1 MIPLGSGQRLID
13 VPDGKYFVH
22 VQPATVATSSGHSG
36 HSTPSIP
43 RLSSNK
49 RQRDDEESV
58 SVAETIESAASLAPS
73 ALRPPLFVFS
83 SPAAVGSLP
92 LFTEYR
98 AIKSLNLLATV
109 NHDVVDASFA
119 DLKSKVLA
127 LRPGGLH
134 IAAHIAE
141 IPGDPDAEPVF
152 LFRDDNAEGVP
163 RSFSSNKSGFN
174 AQGEL
179 SAQQASSSAPP
190 YTTVSFSDVVEF
202 LKPFGAMKP
211 GGFIEFVFVNAC
223 SSEALL
229 HRLHTECGIPYLFG
243 WKTKAIDA
251 ACYTFVRSC
260 VSVCEGW
267 PLYVLL
273 RRCGV
278 MLQAHNFYRALTHC
292 RNRKREDATDRPCT
306 YERAYKIAMKAYT
319 KRGFIVDD
327 PNKYAIVCATHGCDA
342 GQCRENTR
350 ACRQVYKHNHR
361 LAVTKDVTGLGRHG
375 DYSPP
380 VVHGIPAHVVD
391 EDYQKVIIVT
401 SGVIPIVA

>member
-1 MIPLGSGQRLID
+1 MIPLGSGQRLLD
-13 VPDGKYFVH
+13 VPDSKYFIH
-22 VQPATVATSSGHSG
+22 LQTITVATSSGHSG

-43 RLSSNK
+43 RINSNK

-58 SVAETIESAASLAPS
+58 SVADTVESAASSAPS

-109 NHDVVDASFA
+109 DHDIVDASFA
-119 DLKSKVLA
+119 DLKSKVLS

-152 LFRDDNAEGVP
+152 LFRDDNAESIP
-163 RSFSSNKSGFN
+163 RSFSSSKSGISG
-174 AQGEL
+174 AAAHGEL

-190 YTTVSFSDVVEF
+190 YTTVTFTDMVEF

-229 HRLHTECGIPYLFG
+229 QRLHSECGIPHLFG

-251 ACYTFVRSC
+251 ACFTFVR
-260 VSVCEGW
+260 
-267 PLYVLL
+267 
-273 RRCGV
+273 GV
-278 MLQAHNFYRALTHC
+278 ET
-292 RNRKREDATDRPCT
+292 
-306 YERAYKIAMKAYT
+306 
-319 KRGFIVDD
+319 
-327 PNKYAIVCATHGCDA
+327 
-342 GQCRENTR
+342 
-350 ACRQVYKHNHR
+350 
-361 LAVTKDVTGLGRHG
+361 
-375 DYSPP
+375 
-380 VVHGIPAHVVD
+380 
-391 EDYQKVIIVT
+391 
-401 SGVIPIVA
+401 